1 MTQKWYMVAYYLG
14 IYLMNLFLAFI
25 QPKFDPSDTTAEAEM
40 EAGTSGGLPT
50 TQDEEFQPFIR
61 SLPEF
66 KFWHSA
72 TIAIIIGLICTFV
85 PIFDMPVFWPILLV
99 YWLILFIIPMRKQ
112 IRHMIKYR
120 YVPFSFGKI
129 NYNRHNS

>member
-1 MTQKWYMVAYYLG
+1 
-14 IYLMNLFLAFI
+14 MNLFLAFI
-25 QPKFDPSDTTAEAEM
+25 QPKFDPSDTAAEAEM
-40 EAGTSGGLPT
+40 EAGSSGGLPT

-99 YWLILFIIPMRKQ
+99 YWLILFIIPSK
-112 IRHMIKYR
+112 
-120 YVPFSFGKI
+120 F
-129 NYNRHNS
+129 